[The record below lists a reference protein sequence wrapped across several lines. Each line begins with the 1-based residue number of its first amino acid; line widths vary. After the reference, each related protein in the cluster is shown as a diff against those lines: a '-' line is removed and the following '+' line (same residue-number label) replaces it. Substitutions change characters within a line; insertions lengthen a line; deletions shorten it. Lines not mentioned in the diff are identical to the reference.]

1 MADQPSSGNAGT
13 AALSV
18 VVPVHNEADNIEP
31 LVSEI
36 AGALGGRLAY
46 EIVCVD
52 DGSTDG
58 TWAALESAAAGR
70 PELRAVRHA
79 ARSGQSSAIIT
90 GVRQAK
96 SPVIATLDG
105 DGQNDPA
112 DIPKLLSVYEGRDA
126 GSKLMVCGN
135 RASRKDTARRRFASR
150 IANIV
155 RGGLLRDKTPDTGC
169 GLKVF
174 ARDDFL
180 GFPAFD
186 HLHRFMPALM
196 IRAGGAVT
204 SVDVGH
210 RPRQRGASKYGV
222 WDRLW
227 VGIAD
232 LAGLLWLIRRPTRHH
247 IDRRIGG

>member
-1 MADQPSSGNAGT
+1 M
-13 AALSV
+13 

-46 EIVCVD
+46 EIVYVD

-58 TWAALESAAAGR
+58 TWTTLESAAADR

-96 SPVIATLDG
+96 SSVIATLDG

-135 RASRKDTARRRFASR
+135 RASRKDTGWRRFASR
-150 IANIV
+150 IANNV
-155 RGGLLRDKTPDTGC
+155 RGALLRDKTPDTGC

-196 IRAGGAVT
+196 IRAGGAVR

-210 RPRQRGASKYGV
+210 RPRERGASKYGV

-227 VGIAD
+227 VGIVD
-232 LAGLLWLIRRPTRHH
+232 LAGLLWLIRRSTRHD
-247 IDRRIGG
+247 IDRRVGG

>member
-1 MADQPSSGNAGT
+1 MADQSSSGGAGT
-13 AALSV
+13 AVLSV

-46 EIVCVD
+46 EIVYVD

-96 SPVIATLDG
+96 SPVIVTLDG

-112 DIPKLLSVYEGRDA
+112 DIPKLLSVYEGREA

-135 RASRKDTARRRFASR
+135 RARRKDTARRRFASR
-150 IANIV
+150 IANAV

-174 ARDDFL
+174 GRDDFL
-180 GFPAFD
+180 GFPPFD

-210 RPRQRGASKYGV
+210 RPRQRGASKYGM

-227 VGIAD
+227 VGIVD